1 MMFPGPRLRGFV
13 ALSLL
18 ASTGCTTIRE
28 IPRDAYDAA
37 PERHHVVV
45 VRRDGTRQEFDYARV
60 AGDTLKGFTERDNES
75 GITEYRSVAIPLDDI
90 EHLSAKRL
98 DWYRTALVAGAGLG
112 AVIVVALSRHKAD
125 TSTPIDSLPPPCTDP
140 PCPP

>member
-1 MMFPGPRLRGFV
+1 MMFPGPRLRGLV

-28 IPRDAYDAA
+28 IPREAYDAA

-45 VRRDGTRQEFDYARV
+45 ATRDGTRQEFDYARV
-60 AGDTLKGFTERDNES
+60 AGDTLTGFTERENPS
-75 GITEYRSVAIPLDDI
+75 GVPEYHAVAIPLDDI

-98 DWYRTALVAGAGLG
+98 DWYRSALVAGATLG
-112 AVIVVALSRHKAD
+112 AVIIGALSLHKN
-125 TSTPIDSLPPPCTDP
+125 STATPPPDTTVTPPCADP
-140 PCPP
+140 PC

>member
-1 MMFPGPRLRGFV
+1 MMHAGPRMRGLM

-18 ASTGCTTIRE
+18 ASTGCSTIRE

-37 PERHHVVV
+37 PERRHVVV
-45 VRRDGTRQEFDYARV
+45 ETRDGKRQEFEFARI
-60 AGDTLKGFTERDNES
+60 AGDTLTGYIEHDNES
-75 GITEYRSVAIPLDDI
+75 GLTELRTVPIALDDV

-98 DWYRTALVAGAGLG
+98 DWYRTALVSGAALG
-112 AVIVVALSRHKAD
+112 VVIIAALSRHKAASD
-125 TSTPIDSLPPPCTDP
+125 TMSHGPPPPCE

>member
-1 MMFPGPRLRGFV
+1 MMFPGPRLRGLV

-28 IPRDAYDAA
+28 IPRDDYDAA

-45 VRRDGTRQEFDYARV
+45 VTRDGTRQEFDYARV
-60 AGDTLKGFTERDNES
+60 AGDTLTGFAERDNES

-98 DWYRTALVAGAGLG
+98 DWYRSALVAGASLG
-112 AVIVVALSRHKAD
+112 AVILGAHSLRKSN
-125 TSTPIDSLPPPCTDP
+125 TSTPTDTTIILPCADP
-140 PCPP
+140 PC